1 MEDVCLSLNLIDD
14 PWIPV
19 ILKDGS
25 RKVIAPWQMTD
36 SDVIRPD
43 CPRADLNLACLEL
56 LIGLVYLA
64 DPPEHVEDWDD
75 RRKPDPARL
84 RDRLAA
90 YAPAFNLLG
99 EGPLFLQDL
108 EPLEGEAN
116 PADMLFIDSAGANTA
131 RNNADLMVH
140 RDRYSTV
147 DPAFAAMALY
157 TFQAHAPAGG
167 AGNRTSLRGG
177 GPLVTLVDPGRGL
190 WDLVWANVP
199 DGSSGQMADLPW
211 MRATRVSDKGAVTHP
226 PEGRTFG
233 VEAFFGMPRRLRL
246 VADGAVVKGVIQR
259 PYGTNYSGWVHPLTP
274 YYRMKAGEE
283 LLPVHPR
290 AGLFGYRHWLGILAG
305 SADGLKDCASCLT
318 TWQSRDRRAAV
329 TVLVAGWAMDNMK
342 ARDFTLSSQPYVDL
356 PPHAAAM
363 LQGMILAAE
372 QAALALRG
380 ALEPVLAG
388 GEAREAEREALYLR
402 TEGDFL
408 SCFDA
413 LKSGAAPTEV
423 AVQWLGHLQR
433 HAFKQFDDLALQ
445 GLDQCE
451 TDQIARVV
459 QSRGYLAATF
469 RGYGKTGGE
478 LFTRLGMEKPA
489 KKGKAA

>member
-1 MEDVCLSLNLIDD
+1 MSLNLIDD

-25 RKVIAPWQMTD
+25 RQVIAPWQIAEGKA
-36 SDVIRPD
+36 IRPD
-43 CPRADLNLACLEL
+43 WPRADLNLACLEL

-90 YAPAFNLLG
+90 YSPAFNLLG

-108 EPLEGEAN
+108 EPLEGEAKL
-116 PADMLFIDSAGANTA
+116 PEVLFIDSAAE
-131 RNNADLMVH
+131 NAVNENKDIMVH
-140 RDRYSTV
+140 RERY
-147 DPAFAAMALY
+147 AALELPLAAIALF
-157 TFQAHAPAGG
+157 TLQAYAPEGG
-167 AGNRTSLRGG
+167 PGLRTSVRGG
-177 GPLVTLVDPGRGL
+177 GPLVTLVDPQSDFWG
-190 WDLVWANVP
+190 LVWANVP
-199 DGSSGQMADLPW
+199 DGTPGTLNDLPW
-211 MRATRVSDKGAVTHP
+211 MRATRVSDKGAVTP
-226 PEGRTFG
+226 APEGRTFG

-246 VADGAVVKGVIQR
+246 VDENGAIIGVVQR
-259 PYGTNYSGWVHPLTP
+259 RHGTNYEGWAHPLTP
-274 YYRMKAGEE
+274 YVSRDGKGLVAQ
-283 LLPVHPR
+283 HPKV
-290 AGLFGYRHWLGILAG
+290 GQFGYRHWLGILAE
-305 SADGLKDCASCLT
+305 ASEGKAHLAACLR
-318 TWQSRDRRAAV
+318 TWRVRDRKASP
-329 TVLVAGWAMDNMK
+329 TILVGGWALK
-342 ARDFTLSSQPYVDL
+342 QAKPRDFTLSSQPYVDL
-356 PPHAAAM
+356 PPDALAM

-372 QAALALRG
+372 QAALALRS

-388 GEAREAEREALYLR
+388 GEAREAEREAFYLR

-423 AVQWLGHLQR
+423 ALQWLGYLQLN
-433 HAFKQFDDLALQ
+433 ALKQFDDLALQ

-489 KKGKAA
+489 KKGRAA